1 MNVVNIWNLYGDRGA
16 LGRIHYPYVKR
27 IGADFYSK
35 SKVSFALVVSLTVSA
50 AIVFLST
57 TLILEQFGSIWPLG
71 RLIIV
76 STLFFGSGSL
86 FLVFAYGSA
95 REKFWG
101 YVGAI
106 ATTAVFI
113 LITYSDLTRI
123 LSNTSDPNFYR
134 TVAFIFASAFNIYLG
149 ASAIRTARRLVA
161 ADTINKNHD

>member
-1 MNVVNIWNLYGDRGA
+1 MSKESART
-16 LGRIHYPYVKR
+16 
-27 IGADFYSK
+27 FYSK
-35 SKVSFALVVSLTVSA
+35 SKVSLVLVVSLTVSA

-57 TLILEQFGSIWPLG
+57 TLILQQFGSFWPLG

-95 REKFWG
+95 REKLWG

-134 TVAFIFASAFNIYLG
+134 TVVFIFASAFNICLG

-161 ADTINKNHD
+161 ADTANKNHD

>member
-1 MNVVNIWNLYGDRGA
+1 MSKEAART
-16 LGRIHYPYVKR
+16 
-27 IGADFYSK
+27 FYSK
-35 SKVSFALVVSLTVSA
+35 SKVSLALVVSLTVSA
-50 AIVFLST
+50 AIVFLTT

-71 RLIIV
+71 RVIVV
-76 STLFFGSGSL
+76 STLFLGFGSL
-86 FLVFAYGSA
+86 FLIFAYGSA

-113 LITYSDLTRI
+113 LITYSDLTQI

-134 TVAFIFASAFNIYLG
+134 TVAFIFASAFNMYLG